1 MPRAKEHLEPPEA
14 RRTKGN
20 IFPENFRRNHGQG
33 QYHDFRLLAP
43 RGLGGRQKG
52 EGVELCGDEW
62 QIDFWR

>member
-1 MPRAKEHLEPPEA
+1 MILLTCGTVKNKTNETKLREP
-14 RRTKGN
+14 
-20 IFPENFRRNHGQG
+20 ISGQQRG
-33 QYHDFRLLAP
+33 